1 MTCNL
6 YIWLKACFT
15 DCLAVLDFAHLKL
28 NIIRAPDSVGCR
40 KVEKGYL

>member
-6 YIWLKACFT
+6 YVWMN
-15 DCLAVLDFAHLKL
+15 LKL
-28 NIIRAPDSVGCR
+28 NIIRAPDSLGCR